1 MSTKRVCNEDR
12 LPQDG
17 GSDAAFE
24 RDPVMNPTA
33 TAGLS
38 RTMVILLAAVIAVLG
53 LVVGTGSAAG
63 GTDVAGSTDVGDGT
77 AAVSKV
83 LLNTVV
89 IKNFAF
95 GPATMVVAP
104 GTKIS
109 VVNQDRAP
117 HTITAVNKS
126 FDTGT
131 ISGGQRGEFT
141 APNTPGTYPYV
152 CTIHPSMTGTLI
164 VK

>member
-1 MSTKRVCNEDR
+1 M
-12 LPQDG
+12 
-17 GSDAAFE
+17 
-24 RDPVMNPTA
+24 
-33 TAGLS
+33 GLS
-38 RTMVILLAAVIAVLG
+38 RAMAILLAAVIAVLG
-53 LVVGTGSAAG
+53 LVVSTGSAAG
-63 GTDVAGSTDVGDGT
+63 STDIGDRP
-77 AAVSKV
+77 AAISTI
-83 LLNTVV
+83 LPNTVV

-109 VVNQDRAP
+109 VENDDRAP
-117 HTITAVNKS
+117 HTVTAVNKS

>member
-1 MSTKRVCNEDR
+1 MI
-12 LPQDG
+12 LPD
-17 GSDAAFE
+17 
-24 RDPVMNPTA
+24 T
-33 TAGLS
+33 
-38 RTMVILLAAVIAVLG
+38 I
-53 LVVGTGSAAG
+53 
-63 GTDVAGSTDVGDGT
+63 
-77 AAVSKV
+77 
-83 LLNTVV
+83 V

-95 GPATMVVAP
+95 RSASLVVAP

-117 HTITAVNKS
+117 HTITVVNKS

-131 ISGGQRGEFT
+131 IPGGQRGEFT
-141 APNTPGTYPYV
+141 ASNTPGTYPYV

>member
-1 MSTKRVCNEDR
+1 MSTQRIRSEDR
-12 LPQDG
+12 LQQVG
-17 GSDAAFE
+17 GPNAAFQP
-24 RDPVMNPTA
+24 RAMA
-33 TAGLS
+33 
-38 RTMVILLAAVIAVLG
+38 ILLAAVIAVLG
-53 LVVGTGSAAG
+53 LVAGTGTA
-63 GTDVAGSTDVGDGT
+63 AGSTDVAGGT
-77 AAVSKV
+77 AAVSTI
-83 LLNTVV
+83 LPNTVV

-95 GPATMVVAP
+95 GPATMVVSP

-109 VVNQDRAP
+109 VVNEDRAP

-141 APNTPGTYPYV
+141 APNTPGTYPYI